1 MERVA
6 AIDVGTN
13 TILLLIAEV
22 DAGGLRALFESGT
35 VVRLGEGLHRN
46 ALLSPEAMNRGY
58 NALEQCLQQCHKMA
72 VQRIFAIGTSVL
84 REAKNAR
91 EFTGNVK
98 KRFDILIEIISGE
111 EEAKLSYLAM
121 AQDLQNFADTGK
133 KMMVVDV
140 GGGSTEFVLGQGNHM
155 AQWVSLP
162 LGSVRLTEQFLVSD
176 PVSKRDWSQMQK
188 EIDRL
193 LEKMPDSEK
202 PPFMVAVGGTA
213 TTLAS
218 VELGLREFRVEK
230 IDHFLL
236 TREALAR
243 QLSLY
248 RSRTVEQ
255 RKKIPGLAPNRADII
270 VAGGAVVY
278 SAMERADCSSVM
290 ISTHGI
296 RYGLLYEKLGLLE

>member
-1 MERVA
+1 
-6 AIDVGTN
+6 
-13 TILLLIAEV
+13 
-22 DAGGLRALFESGT
+22 
-35 VVRLGEGLHRN
+35 
-46 ALLSPEAMNRGY
+46 
-58 NALEQCLQQCHKMA
+58 
-72 VQRIFAIGTSVL
+72 
-84 REAKNAR
+84 
-91 EFTGNVK
+91 
-98 KRFDILIEIISGE
+98 
-111 EEAKLSYLAM
+111 
-121 AQDLQNFADTGK
+121 
-133 KMMVVDV
+133 MMVVDV

-155 AQWVSLP
+155 AQSVSLP

-176 PVSKRDWSQMQK
+176 PVSERDWSQMQK
-188 EIDRL
+188 EIDRF
-193 LEKMPDSEK
+193 LEEMPDSEK

-255 RKKIPGLAPNRADII
+255 REKIPGLAPNRADII
-270 VAGGAVVY
+270 VAGGAIVY

-296 RYGLLYEKLGLLE
+296 RYGLLYEKLGLFK